1 LTDRLRN
8 VKSVVTESAFFRK
21 GESVNRDEAKKICDK
36 VLSYSSAQ
44 ETEVIMQS
52 GSSALTRFAN
62 NQIEQ
67 NVNETGVSL
76 SVRTVFGKKV
86 GRASTNMLDE
96 KSLKKM
102 VGAAQILARVQPDDE
117 ELLPMPQ
124 AQRYTELKNY
134 VEATADFGP
143 KERAEALKSLISR
156 CRKEKNLTASGIFSN
171 EDRLLALANS
181 RGLFACDRMTEAVFS
196 ATVMTDDSAGWAE
209 ETNKD
214 VREIDFEGVGNIAI
228 EKAVSSKKPAAIKP
242 GEYTVILEPS
252 AAGDLLIFL
261 GWLAFGALAYQEGR
275 SFLSGKLGQ
284 KVFGENI
291 TIEDDVYHDMAS
303 GLPFDFEGMPRQRVA
318 LIEKGVA
325 KNVVHSRR
333 TAKKAKT
340 ETTGHGLP
348 EPNTSG
354 PIPLN
359 LALAAG
365 NSTLEEMIKSTEKGI
380 LVTQFHYTNTV
391 NPMKLILTGMTRNGT
406 FLIENGKVNGA
417 VKNLRFTESLEKVLS
432 NVEMLGKELVKTRGF
447 FGGGLVTPAMKVR
460 NFTFSS
466 ATEF

>member
-1 LTDRLRN
+1 LQN
-8 VKSVVTESAFFRK
+8 VTSAVTESPIFRK
-21 GESVNRDEAKKICDK
+21 GESVNRDEAKQICDK
-36 VLSYSSAQ
+36 VLSYSSTD
-44 ETEVIMQS
+44 ETEVIIQS

-67 NVNETGVSL
+67 NVNETGASL

-96 KSLKKM
+96 KSLRRM
-102 VGAAQILARVQPDDE
+102 VEAAEILARVQPDDE

-124 AQRYTELKNY
+124 VQRYTELKNY
-134 VEATADFGP
+134 VEATSQFGP
-143 KERAEALKSLISR
+143 KERAQALESLILR
-156 CRKEKNLTASGIFSN
+156 CRKERNLTASGIFST
-171 EDRLLALANS
+171 ESRVLALANS
-181 RGLFACDRMTEAVFS
+181 KGLFACDRMTESVFS
-196 ATVMTDDSAGWAE
+196 ATVMTEDSAGWAE
-209 ETNKD
+209 ETSKD
-214 VREIDFEGVGNIAI
+214 VREIDVEKVSGVAI
-228 EKAVSSKKPAAIKP
+228 EKAVSSRKPVSIKP

-291 TIEDDVYHDMAS
+291 TIEDNVFHDMAS
-303 GLPFDFEGMPRQRVA
+303 GLPFDFEGMPRQRVS

-333 TAKKAKT
+333 TAKKAGT
-340 ETTGHGLP
+340 QTTGHGLP

-359 LALAAG
+359 LALAPG
-365 NSTLEEMIKSTEKGI
+365 NSTLEEMVKSTEKGI
-380 LVTQFHYTNTV
+380 LVTQFHYTNPV

-406 FLIENGKVNGA
+406 FLIEKGKVNGA